1 MSIRPHPTKGPGHW
15 YIIIET
21 RQPDA
26 SGKMIRRQQNI
37 KFTGTR
43 AEALA
48 MDVDLNNKATT
59 TAYPTLLEILPR
71 FLTHY
76 QNNTQPNS
84 YTAML
89 GALKHLLPY
98 YGEMRIP
105 LISNHHHEEYKAQ
118 RLGATYL
125 PGQPGQKPEQDTP
138 QQAAKRRPIARSS
151 INRELNCLKALLA
164 YAEQQNITVNSR
176 PKLFSKRQATGKTI
190 MPLSP
195 AEIKALL
202 ARLTGDPLILAMLM
216 FWGGL
221 RKNEATGLKW
231 EDVDLQAGLMMIK
244 GKGGGVQPV
253 PLLGDLKTEL
263 KRRHKKGA
271 TGYICS
277 SKDKNGQP
285 KPYGSILKSLRT
297 AAKLAGITKTIDH
310 HLLRHTCGTI
320 LMASGAQQ
328 RSVQGILRHASIE
341 TTSIYTHLA
350 AQFLIDEGSKMAG
363 VISGDT
369 APRKPAKK
377 AAPRGRVHAS

>member
-1 MSIRPHPTKGPGHW
+1 MSIRQHPTKGPGHW
-15 YIIIET
+15 YIIIESKV
-21 RQPDA
+21 PDA
-26 SGKMIRRQQNI
+26 FGKMVRRQQNI
-37 KFTGTR
+37 KFAGSR

-48 MDVDLNNKATT
+48 MDIDLNNKATST
-59 TAYPTLLEILPR
+59 TYPTLLEIIPR

-76 QNNTQPNS
+76 QNNTRPNS

-105 LISNHHHEEYKAQ
+105 LISNHHHEQYKSQ

-125 PGQPGQKPEQDTP
+125 PGQPGQRPEQDTP
-138 QQAAKRRPIARSS
+138 QQAAKRRPIAKSS

-164 YAEQQNITVNSR
+164 WAEEQNITVTSR
-176 PKLFSKRQATGKTI
+176 PKLFPKRQATGKPI
-190 MPLSP
+190 MPLAP
-195 AEIKALL
+195 DEIKALL
-202 ARLTGDPLILAMLM
+202 ARLTGDTLTLAMLM

-221 RKNEATGLKW
+221 RKNEATNLKW

-253 PLLGDLKTEL
+253 PILGDLKTEL

-271 TGYICS
+271 SGWICTS
-277 SKDKNGQP
+277 NDKKGHPQ
-285 KPYGSILKSLRT
+285 PYGSILKSLRT

-350 AQFLIDEGSKMAG
+350 AQFLIDEGAKMAG
-363 VISGDT
+363 VICGNKT
-369 APRKPAKK
+369 PRKATKK
-377 AAPRGRVHAS
+377 AAPQARVQTS

>member
-1 MSIRPHPTKGPGHW
+1 MV
-15 YIIIET
+15 
-21 RQPDA
+21 
-26 SGKMIRRQQNI
+26 RRQQNI
-37 KFTGTR
+37 KFAGSR

-59 TAYPTLLEILPR
+59 TAYPTLLEIIPR

-76 QNNTQPNS
+76 QNNTQPKS
-84 YTAML
+84 YTSML

-105 LISNHHHEEYKAQ
+105 LINNHHHEDYKSR
-118 RLGATYL
+118 RLAATYL
-125 PGQPGQKPEQDTP
+125 PGQPGQKPDQDTP
-138 QQAAKRRPIARSS
+138 AQAAKRRPLTKSS

-164 YAEQQNITVNSR
+164 YAEQQNITVTSR
-176 PKLFSKRQATGKTI
+176 PKLFSKRQATGKRI
-190 MPLSP
+190 LPLHP
-195 AEIKALL
+195 VEIKALL
-202 ARLTGDPLILAMLM
+202 DNMTGDSRTLAMLM

-221 RKNEATGLKW
+221 RKSEATNLKW
-231 EDVDLQAGLMMIK
+231 EEIDLQNGLMMIK
-244 GKGGGVQPV
+244 GKGGGIQPV
-253 PLLGDLKTEL
+253 PILGDLKTEL

-271 TGYICS
+271 SGYICT
-277 SKDKNGQP
+277 SKDTKGQP

-350 AQFLIDEGSKMAG
+350 AQFLTDEGSKMAG
-363 VISGDT
+363 VICAIKT
-369 APRKPAKK
+369 PRKPAKK
-377 AAPRGRVHAS
+377 AAARKRV